1 MVFFLLGAMTI
12 VEIVDSHQGQYVRVI
27 VKCNECVGIL
37 AHALQNMHAIDAC
50 CCPLLEVSLQW
61 MTLQSF
67 YISLSV
73 K

>member
-12 VEIVDSHQGQYVRVI
+12 VEIVDSHQGQCIRII
-27 VKCNECVGIL
+27 VKCSECVGIT

-50 CCPLLEVSLQW
+50 CCPLLLVSSQW

-67 YISLSV
+67 YISQ
-73 K
+73 